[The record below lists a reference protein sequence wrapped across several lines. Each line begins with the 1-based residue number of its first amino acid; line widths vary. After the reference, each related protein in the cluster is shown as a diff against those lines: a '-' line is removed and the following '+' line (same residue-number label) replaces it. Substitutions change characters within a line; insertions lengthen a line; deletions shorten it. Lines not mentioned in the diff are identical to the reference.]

1 MRIVNVVTNTL
12 SFFSILSLISPT
24 KSSICPSVFLT
35 SIVGSNNPV
44 GRMICSTNFPPVC
57 SNSKSPGVADT

>member
-1 MRIVNVVTNTL
+1 MVNVVINTL
-12 SFFSILSLISPT
+12 SLRAILSLISPT

-35 SIVGSNNPV
+35 SMVGSNSPV
-44 GRMICSTNFPPVC
+44 GRMICSTYCPFVC